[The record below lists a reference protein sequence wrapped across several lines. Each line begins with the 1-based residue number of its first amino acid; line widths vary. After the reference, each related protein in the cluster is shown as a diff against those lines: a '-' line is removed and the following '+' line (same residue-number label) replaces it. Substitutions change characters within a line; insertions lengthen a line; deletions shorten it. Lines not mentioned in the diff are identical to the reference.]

1 MTVSFEDDLNNLEL
15 LSEQISDLIKEN
27 NFDKIKALD
36 LDRKKIIDKI
46 IHLDNSNFKN
56 KISKII
62 NQNNELIDCVEVKIN
77 DLNSNHNKFSKR
89 LKFYSLSK

>member
-15 LSEQISDLIKEN
+15 LSEKISDLIKEN
-27 NFDKIKALD
+27 NFDKIKSLD
-36 LDRKKIIDKI
+36 LERKTIIDKI

-62 NQNNELIDCVEVKIN
+62 NHNNELIDCVEVKIN

>member
-1 MTVSFEDDLNNLEL
+1 MTVSCEDDLNNLEL

-46 IHLDNSNFKN
+46 KHLDNSNFKN

-62 NQNNELIDCVEVKIN
+62 NQNNEFIGCIEVKMS

-89 LKFYSLSK
+89 LKFYSITK